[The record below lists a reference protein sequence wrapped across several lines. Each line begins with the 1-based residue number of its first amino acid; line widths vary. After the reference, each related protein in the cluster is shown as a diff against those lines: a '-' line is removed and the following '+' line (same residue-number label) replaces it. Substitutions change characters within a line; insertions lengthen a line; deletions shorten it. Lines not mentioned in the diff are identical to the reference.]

1 MVSAR
6 HPTVRR
12 RRLGVEL
19 RRLREQAGLTIGRV
33 AKSLECSDSKIS
45 RIETGQV
52 AATPRDVRDM
62 VELYRASDEERDALI
77 QIAREVRQKGWW
89 HAYGD
94 VPIVP
99 AYIDLEVTAASIR
112 MYAALL
118 VPGLLQTREYA
129 SAVLRAV
136 HQELPPEQIERWIDL
151 RMARQS
157 ILTRNGSLAIWVIL
171 DEAVLRRP
179 VGGHRTMREQL
190 RHLTE
195 MATLPNLTLQ
205 VLPFIVGEHAGVD
218 GAFTI
223 FGFSKPANPDVIHLE
238 HTTGDLYLESAQEVE
253 EYMLAFNR
261 LRAVGLSQ
269 DESIALLGRLTVEL

>member
-19 RRLREQAGLTIGRV
+19 RRLREQAGLTIDRV